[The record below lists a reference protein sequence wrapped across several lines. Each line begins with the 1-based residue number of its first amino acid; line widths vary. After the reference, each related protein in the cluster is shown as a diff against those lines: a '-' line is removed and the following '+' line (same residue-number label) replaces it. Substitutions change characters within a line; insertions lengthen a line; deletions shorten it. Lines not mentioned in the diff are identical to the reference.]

1 MPELTASEL
10 LDAPGTTLSPDDEMH
25 SAMDNLLKKRLSGA
39 AVVDDEN
46 RLVGILSEK
55 DCLKVVATAA
65 FERMPEG
72 KVRDYMTTDVATLTP
87 RSTIYEIVDRFLGCS
102 YRRLPV
108 VDSENAF
115 LGVVSRASVV
125 KVVAEMGEDPSLF
138 HTPDAEPLAEEGAGV
153 DSAMRRARGL

>member
-1 MPELTASEL
+1 MPGLTASEL
-10 LDAPGTTLSPDDEMH
+10 MDELGTTLSPADSIQ
-25 SAMDNLLKKRLSGA
+25 SAMESLLKKKLSGA
-39 AVVDDEN
+39 AVVDEER

-65 FERMPEG
+65 FERLPEG
-72 KVRDYMTTDVATLTP
+72 KVRDYMTKSVETLTP
-87 RSTIYEIVDRFLGCS
+87 RATIYEIVDRFLGCA

-108 VDSENAF
+108 VDGDGVF

-125 KVVAEMGEDPSLF
+125 KEVAALREDPSLF

-153 DSAMRRARGL
+153 DSAMRRARGR

>member
-1 MPELTASEL
+1 MPDITASDLMDEFRSTI
-10 LDAPGTTLSPDDEMH
+10 APDDPIH
-25 SAMDNLLKKRLSGA
+25 SAMKSLLKNKVSAA

-65 FERMPEG
+65 FQRVPEG

-108 VDSENAF
+108 IDIDGVF
-115 LGVVSRASVV
+115 VGVVNRASVV
-125 KVVAEMGEDPSLF
+125 KALAEMGQDPSLF
-138 HTPDAEPLAEEGAGV
+138 HTPDAEPLADEGAGV